1 MQKVW
6 ELLAARKGGI
16 PALVIFF
23 EDKRIDAKGWR
34 WAPQSLLTA
43 EKSIH
48 QASIR
53 IVRWADGQLGIPT
66 PLGLKVRFPGF
77 KICTSKYTDGKP
89 RHPWPGLKRIPEAY
103 LHFRDAETGEWY
115 MISDKKYAYLS
126 SRWRTEE
133 EREEYN
139 KLGLFPLHDM
149 ADSDNALVV
158 MNGKGKKTLTSLRE
172 AIFGFPVA
180 DDRGKDEEHGI
191 VVKTER
197 HIIINPLMP
206 ENGYLYTTI
215 GKLSMQLRDDK
226 MTDKHLELYEQL
238 KAQFG
243 DEAEVLK
250 EMQQNEEFK
259 TSIKGLREKMKVM
272 TTEVIKGDERFVES
286 VKTYFGASFLED
298 IWVLIQDWFN
308 HDFLGIQVPDE
319 QFWYVD

>member
-1 MQKVW
+1 
-6 ELLAARKGGI
+6 
-16 PALVIFF
+16 
-23 EDKRIDAKGWR
+23 
-34 WAPQSLLTA
+34 
-43 EKSIH
+43 
-48 QASIR
+48 
-53 IVRWADGQLGIPT
+53 
-66 PLGLKVRFPGF
+66 
-77 KICTSKYTDGKP
+77 
-89 RHPWPGLKRIPEAY
+89 
-103 LHFRDAETGEWY
+103 
-115 MISDKKYAYLS
+115 
-126 SRWRTEE
+126 
-133 EREEYN
+133 
-139 KLGLFPLHDM
+139 M

-286 VKTYFGASFLED
+286 VKTYFGASFLGD